1 MNKDKANGELERMIS
16 DLRKREPVLER
27 PDELTDAVMAAIR
40 IKEAGSSQ
48 SKKPAQRP
56 QTLTFVT
63 RLLAAASV
71 CLFLVFGYE
80 QYVVVDKIGRLEAQN
95 ATISQNSKYTTA
107 IKINQFIALA
117 KADPNLLRHY
127 SMLEQENPNKLHLLK
142 AAIFL
147 DIFMISGNDSIHQK
161 IIK

>member
-27 PDELTDAVMAAIR
+27 PDELTDDIMEAIL
-40 IKEAGSSQ
+40 A
-48 SKKPAQRP
+48 KKVPIIAMTHPSRRSR
-56 QTLTFVT
+56 TLILAT
-63 RLLAAASV
+63 RLLAVASV

-80 QYVVVDKIGRLEAQN
+80 QYVVVDKIGRLESQN
-95 ATISQNSKYTTA
+95 AAIYQNSKYTTA

-117 KADPNLLRHY
+117 KADPNLLKHY

-147 DIFMISGNDSIHQK
+147 DIFMMSGNDSIHQN